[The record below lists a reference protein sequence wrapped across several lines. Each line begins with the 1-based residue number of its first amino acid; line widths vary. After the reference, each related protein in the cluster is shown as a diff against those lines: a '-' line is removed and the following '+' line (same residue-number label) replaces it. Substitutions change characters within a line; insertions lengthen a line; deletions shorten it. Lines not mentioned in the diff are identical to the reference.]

1 MQRFV
6 TSVVVVLALALAA
19 CTPEPGPD
27 VGIPGACLEQGGTM
41 VTGMAGPT
49 CAKPTPDA
57 GKSCRKAGDCSGFC
71 LGETMTCSTVTPM
84 FGCYEVVT
92 EAGQKAMLCVD

>member
-1 MQRFV
+1 MRVFV
-6 TSVVVVLALALAA
+6 TSVVLAMALAA

-27 VGIPGACLEQGGTM
+27 MGIPGGGCLEQGGTV

-57 GKSCRKAGDCSGFC
+57 GKSCSRASDCSGFC
-71 LGETMTCSTVTPM
+71 LGETMTCSPVTPM

-92 EAGQKAMLCVD
+92 ETGQKASVCVD